1 VNSLTVIY
9 VPWNVVGMDVLEA
22 IAEPARRRIVEV
34 LRSGEA
40 SVGDL
45 VEAVGMS
52 QPAVSKHLRV
62 LRETGVVSVR
72 VRAQQRIYRLEAG
85 PFRELD
91 AWLAPYRQLWAR
103 HLEALEDHLREEQ
116 EEP

>member
-1 VNSLTVIY
+1 
-9 VPWNVVGMDVLEA
+9 MDVLEA
-22 IAEPARRRIVEV
+22 IAEPSRRRIVEV
-34 LRSGEA
+34 LRAGEA

-45 VEAVGMS
+45 VAAVGMS

-62 LRETGVVSVR
+62 LREAGVVTVR

-91 AWLAPYRQLWAR
+91 AWLAPYRQLWTR
-103 HLEALEDHLREEQ
+103 HLDGLEETLHEGQEA
-116 EEP
+116 P